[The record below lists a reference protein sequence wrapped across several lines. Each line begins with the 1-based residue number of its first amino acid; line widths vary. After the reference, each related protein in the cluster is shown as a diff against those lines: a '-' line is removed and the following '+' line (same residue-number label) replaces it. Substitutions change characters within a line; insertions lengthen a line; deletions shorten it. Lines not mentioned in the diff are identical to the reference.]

1 MGWKP
6 MPTGKAGETSSAA
19 QLAFTSA
26 TARAQIAEAQVVGNP
41 RVLGE
46 QVSPS

>member
-1 MGWKP
+1 
-6 MPTGKAGETSSAA
+6 MPTGKAADTSNAA

-41 RVLGE
+41 RALGP